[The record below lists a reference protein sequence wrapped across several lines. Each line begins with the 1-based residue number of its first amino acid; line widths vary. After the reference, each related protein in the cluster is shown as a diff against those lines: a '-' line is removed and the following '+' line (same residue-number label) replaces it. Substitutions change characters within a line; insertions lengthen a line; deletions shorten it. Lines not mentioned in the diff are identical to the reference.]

1 MNFRE
6 LYIQSKT
13 QITEAIIGMWREIAP
28 NMVELYSEQLHNIV
42 SQCISENIVVE
53 NMAHWTTVENDD
65 WRKIISEKIW
75 RKYEK
80 DENGNRT
87 GNIVEIPN
95 KPYKHQYESWKAL
108 LDDKNTKSIVV
119 TSGTG
124 SGKTE
129 CFMMP
134 LIHDLT
140 KNQNDGQR
148 THAVEAIFLY
158 PLNAL
163 MEDQKERIDNYITF
177 SEKQLKFAVYNG
189 NTPENKNCSKWDYTV
204 DENNEVIKPYANEML
219 TRDEIRKEKPNILF
233 TNPSMLEYM
242 LLRHKDDA
250 LFTDQLKWIVIDETH
265 TYKGS
270 AGAELALLLRRV
282 LKACGKDAN
291 DVKFATSSATI
302 GNAPGA
308 EQELKEFISAITGHD
323 VKNITRID
331 GKRSV
336 PNTTNE
342 RIRKSLETNDFILL
356 KELIKGATIEDMLTT
371 LDTLSDNGLRIRLH
385 YYLQS
390 LNMGLYVDPR
400 KVQDG
405 KFLLTR
411 SIPMVDGKL
420 DSHYLE
426 ACFCKECGA
435 LLGYGEKEDEKYRRR
450 VKEDIATLEE
460 LGDADDADDDD
471 DDGDNDS
478 IGEFYVGLCASN
490 VDGNPNHSS
499 WGISDDGNCFVN
511 SGNLFKIKEVDIKSN
526 YGATKVIHHC
536 PCCGK
541 HGIGKDKPMRSFH
554 MSADYVSRLIAHII
568 LDQTSPVQDNPEKGI
583 CADRL
588 PRQGHKYITFAD
600 SRQSV
605 AGPTIKQNL
614 ETEEVWVTGVLYKKL
629 INLQPLTDDE
639 YNSLIER
646 QNELQ
651 RIRRTRNLNED
662 ESNELTKIQE
672 QLDQTPDKDYI
683 TWNEALDALLGD
695 KDNFERMFLA
705 FAKKHV
711 KNDDESRKKY
721 ALSALYSVM
730 NRRLGRGKNSPE
742 NWGLICSTY
751 PDLYKLKDR
760 ELTPA
765 IEEFNK
771 LISDDS
777 LKIGK
782 EDWYN
787 YVKLFVDYEIRGH
800 QRFFFDRKDDAGW
813 EHIDYN
819 ATRDYRTGYE
829 KRRPIDGYSDPI
841 KVGDNR
847 YTKLLLTLLGKE
859 YSKTLV
865 ESVKDVIENVI
876 DQLKTDLADYKIKE
890 PGQDIIWKYDIN
902 EKRYVFDKWHKS
914 KQKSEDSDNREVTL
928 YYMNLS
934 RLAFK
939 LYNDRV
945 WFDDNVRIPLDTTF
959 KQYSPE
965 YKLDNGNKLY
975 NNRCDEI
982 KWARIPTEKEQ
993 KFENVAGI
1001 KEWWNQKFPQLG
1013 YKWTNK
1019 LGRII
1024 EYINSDK
1031 NTIYI
1036 QAEHTAQ
1043 VARSI
1048 IKDKTEKFKNGEINI
1063 MACSTTMEMGVDLG
1077 DLEMVVMNNL
1087 PSHPANYKQRAG
1099 RAGRGDQN
1107 KSAAITI
1114 CGSDASGSE
1123 MMRNPLTHLICA
1135 PIEPPRIKL
1144 DGSIQIIQRHV
1155 NSYLFRKFIKEE
1167 NINMMVGGEGEND
1180 RGYKVFKFFS
1190 TYSNICYD
1198 NNSEVCKV
1206 YIDENTAIWPNKYK
1220 DIREHDQSNYQK
1232 FINCLNNWERDK
1244 DVIKEVESLVSG
1256 AITSNCTAVQ
1266 LIQGTSAKIKNIAN
1280 ELHKEL
1286 DAIRSK
1292 WPNDGVINKDKT
1304 WKRWNYLFTSLLGTN
1319 LLSFLSTHQFTPN
1332 ANMPIGIVELV
1343 IDENERHVAENPTRD
1358 MRVALS
1364 EYAPGKMVFIND
1376 VTYRMGGVKWNHAQG
1391 AFRML
1396 KWCSN
1401 NHTWLTESKDDICP
1415 VDGCNQQAMDW
1426 GDGFGKYINIITPT
1440 GFYPYKDTS
1449 RITSK
1454 DELNMVIDTALIGV
1468 GNWIDQGENDRLYA
1482 VRTNDS
1488 DVNAEILYY
1497 NKGLGSGYYVC
1508 KDCGFA
1514 VPAPKNSGNISEN
1527 ELIRNSLYPITT
1539 PNRKKYYHDY
1549 RGRRCYFDPNN
1560 DGNIGASVHKNMVF
1574 GGTIQTDYCEVALYT
1589 SATDRLIYGDGI
1601 GDEIAIT
1608 LGLMLSR
1615 EFAHRIGCE
1624 SQEIDFI
1631 VRRQNA
1637 EMSICI
1643 FDTAKGGSGYSKKL
1657 GDLHL
1662 LDSLF
1667 DVVRNKLSKCQSA
1680 EDILDRTTMKYADKI
1695 NVAATYEWLRREYE
1709 FRQFVPDEIQ
1719 DQFPNKNVRIAHY
1732 DEVKSAIRGI
1742 QPDQICTL
1750 FFDGERINTQWNFD
1764 KGDANWNI
1772 NRYDLN
1778 NDNKSDQRTF
1788 AVTNLPP
1795 AIVQADK
1802 EDMIAASRKKQWS
1815 KFSNPLAPNL
1825 FPLAQVGMT
1834 LYFTSNRNYA
1844 LLNGVWAADDL
1855 YSVDYDQIPIEK
1867 LEIALLGDE
1876 HHVFQAGSQIYS
1888 DELFDELI
1896 EDTKLTRLRTFVE
1909 NCSGHVLDIVYHE
1922 EYMRSHMTMTMA
1934 LQFMLKFAEA
1944 ANAKIRKVKIIG
1956 EQYSSRD
1963 FNGATYIDRTS
1974 PNRVYDDW
1982 RNDEDR
1988 DDYLVKTFMSKLLN
2002 DGIIYDYEVS
2012 SYESNTLPH
2021 WRALII
2027 KDVTTGGCIN
2037 ILPNGGF
2044 GNDWIFNP
2052 DTNTHRREG
2061 YWLNNCTISTRIP
2074 IVAQAKYR
2082 YSPNGNVGEVKKKD
2096 ILYDIKVCDPLWDI
2110 SD

>member
-6 LYIQSKT
+6 LYTQSKP

-28 NMVELYSEQLHNIV
+28 RMVELYGEQLNGIV

-53 NMAHWTTVENDD
+53 NMAHWTTVDDDD
-65 WRKIISEKIW
+65 WRNVISDKIW

-80 DENGNRT
+80 DKDGNRT
-87 GNIVEIPN
+87 GGIVEIPN

-108 LDDKNTKSIVV
+108 LTDVNTKSIVV

-140 KNQNDGQR
+140 KHQTDGQR
-148 THAVEAIFLY
+148 NQAIEAIFLY

-177 SEKQLKFAVYNG
+177 SEKKLQFAVYNG
-189 NTPENKNCSKWDYTV
+189 NTPENENDPKWDYAV
-204 DENNEVIKPYANEML
+204 DDNGEVVKPYANEIL
-219 TRDEIRKEKPNILF
+219 TREAIRNEKPNILF

-250 LFTDQLKWIVIDETH
+250 IFTDQLKWIVIDETH

-282 LKACGKDAN
+282 LKACGKDAS

-302 GNAPGA
+302 GNAPDA
-308 EQELKEFISAITGHD
+308 ERELKEFISAITGHD
-323 VKNITRID
+323 IKNIARIE

-336 PNTTNE
+336 PNTANE
-342 RIRKSLETNDFILL
+342 GLRNKLASNDFILL
-356 KELIKGATIEDMLTT
+356 KDLIKGCSIEDMLAT
-371 LDTLSDNGLRIRLH
+371 LDNESDNGLRVRLH

-400 KVQDG
+400 KVENG

-426 ACFCKECGA
+426 AYFCKECGA
-435 LLGYGEKEDEKYRRR
+435 LLGYGEVEDEKYRRR

-460 LGDADDADDDD
+460 LGDDEDDE
-471 DDGDNDS
+471 DDGDINSENTKDDRT
-478 IGEFYVGLCASN
+478 GEFYVGLSASN
-490 VDGNPNHSS
+490 IDGNPNHCN
-499 WGISDDGNCFVN
+499 WDISDDGDSFITNG
-511 SGNLFKIKEVDIKSN
+511 STFKIKEVDIKSN
-526 YGATKVIHHC
+526 RVGAKIIHHC

-541 HGIGKDKPMRSFH
+541 HGMGKDKPMKSFH
-554 MSADYVSRLIAHII
+554 MSADYVSRLIAPIL
-568 LDQTSPVQDNPEKGI
+568 LDQTSQVQDNPEKGI
-583 CADRL
+583 KADRL

-629 INLQPLTDDE
+629 LECNKNLPCNIEYCKEDIQTAQRRGQTDK
-639 YNSLIER
+639 IEELD
-646 QNELQ
+646 NELRKLRSFQ
-651 RIRRTRNLNED
+651 INGCYL
-662 ESNELTKIQE
+662 
-672 QLDQTPDKDYI
+672 
-683 TWNEALDALLGD
+683 TWNEALDALLDD

-705 FAKKHV
+705 FAKKYV

-721 ALSALYSVM
+721 ALSALYRVM

-742 NWGLICSTY
+742 NWGLMCSTY

-760 ELTPA
+760 ELKDA
-765 IEEFNK
+765 ISEFNS

-777 LKIGK
+777 LKISK

-800 QRFFFDRKDDAGW
+800 QRFFFDRRSDAGW
-813 EHIDYN
+813 GQIDYN
-819 ATRDYRTGYE
+819 ATRDYRTGYD
-829 KRRPIDGYSDPI
+829 KRRPIDGYSDSI
-841 KVGDNR
+841 KIGDNR

-859 YSKTLV
+859 SIKDLD
-865 ESVKDVIENVI
+865 ESVKVIIENVI
-876 DQLKTDLADYKIKE
+876 DQLKADLVECNIKE
-890 PGQDIIWKYDIN
+890 PGQDIIWKYNKDQKK
-902 EKRYVFDKWHKS
+902 EVFDHWQES
-914 KQKSEDSDNREVTL
+914 RQKREDFDNKEVTL

-939 LYNDRV
+939 LYDDSV
-945 WFDDNVRIPLDTTF
+945 WLDNNVRIPLDTTF

-965 YKLDNGNKLY
+965 YVLDNGNMLY
-975 NNRCDEI
+975 NNKCDRI
-982 KWARIPTEKEQ
+982 SWARIPIASERR
-993 KFENVAGI
+993 FENIADI
-1001 KEWWNQKFPQLG
+1001 KEWWLQTYPKLG
-1013 YKWTNK
+1013 HKWTSK
-1019 LGRII
+1019 LGRIL

-1107 KSAAITI
+1107 KSSSITI

-1123 MMRNPLTHLICA
+1123 MMRNPLSHLICA
-1135 PIEPPRIKL
+1135 PIEPPKIKL
-1144 DGSIQIIQRHV
+1144 DGSPQIIQRHV
-1155 NSYLFRKFIKEE
+1155 NSYLFRKFIKEKE
-1167 NINMMVGGEGEND
+1167 IDLMVGAEGEND

-1198 NNSEVCKV
+1198 NNSEVRKV
-1206 YIDENTAIWPNKYK
+1206 YIDENTAIWPDEYV
-1220 DIREHDQSNYQK
+1220 DIRDHNQSYYQV
-1232 FINCLNNWERDK
+1232 FIDCLNAWQK
-1244 DVIKEVESLVSG
+1244 DSGVVNEVESLVRG
-1256 AITSNCTAVQ
+1256 AITANFTAVQ
-1266 LIQGTSAKIKNIAN
+1266 LIQGTRAKIENIAN

-1286 DAIRSK
+1286 DAIRSRYTSGR
-1292 WPNDGVINKDKT
+1292 DSSGDKT
-1304 WKRWNYLFTSLLGTN
+1304 LKRWNYMFTSLLGAN

-1332 ANMPIGIVELV
+1332 ANMPIGIVEMV

-1364 EYAPGKMVFIND
+1364 EYAPGRMVFIND
-1376 VTYRMGGVKWNHAQG
+1376 VTYRMGGVRWNHAQS
-1391 AFRML
+1391 FRML
-1396 KWCSN
+1396 KKCAN
-1401 NHTWLTESKDDICP
+1401 NHTWMTESKDDICP
-1415 VDGCNQQAMDW
+1415 VDGCNQQAVDW
-1426 GDGFGKYINIITPT
+1426 GDGLGKYIDVITPT

-1454 DELNMVIDTALIGV
+1454 DELSIVIDTALIGV
-1468 GNWIDQGENDRLYA
+1468 GNWVDQGDNERLYA

-1514 VPAPKNSGNISEN
+1514 VPVPKNVGNISEN
-1527 ELIRNSLYPITT
+1527 EVIKNIFYPLTT
-1539 PNRKKYYHDY
+1539 QNKKRCYHDY
-1549 RGRRCYFDPNN
+1549 RGWRCYFDKNN
-1560 DGNIGASVHKNMVF
+1560 DGNIDASIHKNKVF
-1574 GGTIQTDYCEVALYT
+1574 GGTIQTDYCEIALYT
-1589 SATDRLIYGDGI
+1589 SATDKLVYGDGI

-1624 SQEIDFI
+1624 SQDIDFI

-1657 GDLHL
+1657 SDLHL
-1662 LDSLF
+1662 LDSLL
-1667 DVVRNKLSKCQSA
+1667 DVVRDKLSKCQSA
-1680 EDILDRTTMKYADKI
+1680 DDILDRTTMKYADKI
-1695 NVAATYEWLRREYE
+1695 NVAATYEWLKNEYD
-1709 FRQFVPDEIQ
+1709 FRQIVPDEIQ
-1719 DQFPNKNVRIAHY
+1719 RQFPGKNVRVARY
-1732 DEVKSAIRGI
+1732 DEVRSAIMNIPLGQR
-1742 QPDQICTL
+1742 CTL
-1750 FFDGERINTQWNFD
+1750 FFDGTRINTKWNFD
-1764 KGDANWNI
+1764 NGDANWDN

-1778 NDNKSDQRTF
+1778 NDNSTRQRVF
-1788 AVTNLPP
+1788 AVTNLPTTI
-1795 AIVQADK
+1795 AQKDK
-1802 EDMIAASRKKQWS
+1802 DNMMAASRNRNWY
-1815 KFSNPLAPNL
+1815 KFANPLASHL
-1825 FPLAQVGMT
+1825 FPLVQIGTT
-1834 LYFTSNRNYA
+1834 LYFTSNMNYT
-1844 LLNGVWAADDL
+1844 LLNEAWAADDL
-1855 YSVDYDQIPIEK
+1855 YSVDYDNQIPIEK
-1867 LEIALLGDE
+1867 LDIVLYGDE
-1876 HHVFQAGSQIYS
+1876 HYIYPAGSKIYS
-1888 DELFDELI
+1888 NGLFDKLM
-1896 EDTKLTRLRTFVE
+1896 DDSALTRFRAFVE
-1909 NCSGHVLDIVYHE
+1909 SCRGHELDFVYHE
-1922 EYMRSHMTMTMA
+1922 EYMRSHLTMTMA
-1934 LQFMLKFAEA
+1934 LQFMIKFAKR
-1944 ANAKIRKVKIIG
+1944 ANAIIRNIKIIG
-1956 EQYSSRD
+1956 EKYPVDR
-1963 FNGATYIDRTS
+1963 NGNYQHDYPISYQDNIIPQWLKISTS
-1974 PNRVYDDW
+1974 WGCYK
-1982 RNDEDR
+1982 DR
-1988 DDYLVKTFMSKLLN
+1988 DEYLKDVFMSALIN
-2002 DGIIYDYEVS
+2002 NSDIYGYHVDS
-2012 SYESNTLPH
+2012 LDAHSLPH
-2021 WRALII
+2021 WRALIVR
-2027 KDVTTGGCIN
+2027 DTETGACVN

-2044 GNDWIFNP
+2044 GNDWKFDDSRWRP
-2052 DTNTHRREG
+2052 GG
-2061 YWLNNCTISTRIP
+2061 YWPKDCDIETEIP
-2074 IVAQAKYR
+2074 ITTE
-2082 YSPNGNVGEVKKKD
+2082 NGKR
-2096 ILYDIKVCDPLWDI
+2096 ILYDIKVCEPLWDI
-2110 SD
+2110 ND